1 MKNRVHDS
9 GWFCHRDKPGGMGS
23 RRADNYVDLRS
34 CVEKLGQLLLR
45 QDFESCRCS
54 ARFSWPPSR
63 SATAVYRPA
72 TKSCRGTGNIVSARF
87 GGCQTDSRKLLFFRN
102 PYDSR
107 KSKNRRRSDV
117 SRLLHRAQSD
127 AKVSRNDIE
136 LSRNDIERSRSV
148 DFRSHSV
155 DF

>member
-1 MKNRVHDS
+1 
-9 GWFCHRDKPGGMGS
+9 MGS

-72 TKSCRGTGNIVSARF
+72 TKSCRGTNTTVSIRF
-87 GGCQTDSRKLLFFRN
+87 GKCQTDSRKLLFFRN

-117 SRLLHRAQSD
+117 SGNSRLAQSD
-127 AKVSRNDIE
+127 AKVSPNDIEVSRNDIE
-136 LSRNDIERSRSV
+136 LSHSV

-155 DF
+155 DFRPVVSADVKSRAST